1 MKDDLIADIWT
12 LVIEHIPEK
21 HRKDLAADFVNT
33 LLDYGIK
40 ESVLQSLQGVDGYLD
55 DAINYATDGEEIE
68 EGDVSAHQQ
77 HRDDDDERGVPEFLI
92 LPETSLAVVP
102 RPLHLRQ
109 FRADLVDVGADLH
122 EFRMRK

>member
-40 ESVLQSLQGVDGYLD
+40 ESTLTSLLGVDPYLD
-55 DAINYATDGEEIE
+55 TAVEYATDGEENVDE
-68 EGDVSAHQQ
+68 E
-77 HRDDDDERGVPEFLI
+77 DEDYYED
-92 LPETSLAVVP
+92 E
-102 RPLHLRQ
+102 
-109 FRADLVDVGADLH
+109 
-122 EFRMRK
+122 E

>member
-40 ESVLQSLQGVDGYLD
+40 ESTLQSLLGVDPYLD
-55 DAINYATDGEEIE
+55 TAIQYAVDGEEIE
-68 EGDVSAHQQ
+68 
-77 HRDDDDERGVPEFLI
+77 DEE
-92 LPETSLAVVP
+92 EEYY
-102 RPLHLRQ
+102 
-109 FRADLVDVGADLH
+109 DED
-122 EFRMRK
+122 EE